1 MRFNVSERWCHFTM
15 IFIVTLRR
23 PASVTDVWLCFSC
36 RQFQLQQNRP
46 AQSYSN
52 VSDCSAVCRC
62 AGSLPSVVLQLTVK
76 LTIKVN
82 MYLWTEALSACSC
95 GIKCSEMFK
104 DLNVCVCQMSLVDLG
119 KRLLEAARKG
129 QDDEVRN
136 LMANGAP
143 FTTDWVRLAAV
154 WSDSSVRVTAG
165 STWFNVLYSLTWEN
179 PRCCSPS
186 QSVQSKH
193 THITTVPSEPQQP
206 VFMLVMVFLLHADIL
221 SETKQKLWE
230 WSLCS
235 SPHTHKQKYTK
246 KQNKRDIWERNWICL
261 TLTETR
267 PQPSPWGSR
276 SSCGCI

>member
-1 MRFNVSERWCHFTM
+1 MRKQFFRDFSAEKDACGNLYLLDLSEVQCFRALMSFYYDLYCHTE
-15 IFIVTLRR
+15 TSCLCHR
-23 PASVTDVWLCFSC
+23 CFSC

-165 STWFNVLYSLTWEN
+165 STWFNVMYSLTWEN

-206 VFMLVMVFLLHADIL
+206 VFMLVMVFHLTCRY
-221 SETKQKLWE
+221 SFW
-230 WSLCS
+230 
-235 SPHTHKQKYTK
+235 
-246 KQNKRDIWERNWICL
+246 NK
-261 TLTETR
+261 TETMR
-267 PQPSPWGSR
+267 MIFMFV
-276 SSCGCI
+276 SSHTQTEIHQKTK

>member
-1 MRFNVSERWCHFTM
+1 MFQSADVILLWSLLSHW
-15 IFIVTLRR
+15 R

-165 STWFNVLYSLTWEN
+165 STWFNVLYSLTWE
-179 PRCCSPS
+179 RTHGAARLLSLFSPNT
-186 QSVQSKH
+186 H
-193 THITTVPSEPQQP
+193 TSPQ
-206 VFMLVMVFLLHADIL
+206 FRLNH
-221 SETKQKLWE
+221 S
-230 WSLCS
+230 SLYLC
-235 SPHTHKQKYTK
+235 
-246 KQNKRDIWERNWICL
+246 
-261 TLTETR
+261 
-267 PQPSPWGSR
+267 
-276 SSCGCI
+276 